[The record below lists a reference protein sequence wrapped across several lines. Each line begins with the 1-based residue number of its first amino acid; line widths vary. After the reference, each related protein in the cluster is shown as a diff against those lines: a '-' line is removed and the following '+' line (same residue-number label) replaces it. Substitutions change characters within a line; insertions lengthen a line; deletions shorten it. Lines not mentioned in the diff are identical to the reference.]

1 MNNTVTFIGVDECP
15 QNYIRCGTT
24 LNLTMAV
31 FGTSWNFSNH
41 SVSHLQAVGYDG
53 GSSHCREGRGN
64 QFWDFT
70 FAMELIRRQSWCWA
84 PELRCGGHISRGS
97 APDYPNST
105 NHTTLPSHTKHLE
118 LEENAM
124 RKIEQRRKKCGMR
137 KSGGK
142 LVGDTLSRA
151 GRPAANS
158 RVGPGQQSLQCQ
170 LRSGLAHWLRR
181 RTAGANY
188 NKSFC

>member
-1 MNNTVTFIGVDECP
+1 MNNTVNFIGVDDCP

-41 SVSHLQAVGYDG
+41 SVSHLEAVGYDA
-53 GSSHCREGRGN
+53 GSSHCREGTGK

-105 NHTTLPSHTKHLE
+105 NHTNLPSHTKHLE

-124 RKIEQRRKKCGMR
+124 RKIEQRRKKVWHEEKWR
-137 KSGGK
+137 KIGGGYFVTGWPARRQ
-142 LVGDTLSRA
+142 LEGWT
-151 GRPAANS
+151 RPAEPPVPAEKWT
-158 RVGPGQQSLQCQ
+158 RPLTPAPDCRRQ
-170 LRSGLAHWLRR
+170 L
-181 RTAGANY
+181 
-188 NKSFC
+188 